1 LRFLEDRL
9 VVADRVLPSPGRAV
23 ALGLSPSRWLK
34 PMDHSEDVERLFSW
48 LKAPQ
53 VHYREFAP
61 QRELAEA
68 VATWP
73 LVHRAAVQTGVAAA
87 DEPAPE
93 GDTAA
98 KERILRDRMTLPAQP
113 LQQVVAAP
121 AATQAEE
128 PAAETAPQTPAAT
141 RAEAAYHE
149 PDETPIGPAPAAPP
163 HETSEPAIAG
173 FERPAAAPPRA
184 PPAPAERYEPRRAE
198 PAQHYPSPGR
208 GALFSGEYRARER
221 ARPAAAVADRQDR
234 SLDAVFSRLGGGR
247 DRLPDPR
254 ARARTSPGLGP
265 VFNRLR

>member
-1 LRFLEDRL
+1 
-9 VVADRVLPSPGRAV
+9 
-23 ALGLSPSRWLK
+23 
-34 PMDHSEDVERLFSW
+34 MDNSEDVERLFSW

-73 LVHRAAVQTGVAAA
+73 VVHRAAVQTGIAAA

-98 KERILRDRMTLPAQP
+98 KERIVRDRMTLPGPPVQH
-113 LQQVVAAP
+113 VAP
-121 AATQAEE
+121 TPGEE
-128 PAAETAPQTPAAT
+128 PVE
-141 RAEAAYHE
+141 
-149 PDETPIGPAPAAPP
+149 PAPAPAETPP
-163 HETSEPAIAG
+163 EMPSAIEPEERPRTAFDEREEVSRLARPEAVIAGEPAPGAAEARAPAEPTIAG
-173 FERPAAAPPRA
+173 FEQRAAQPSRPAAPEGAHQSRP
-184 PPAPAERYEPRRAE
+184 AE
-198 PAQHYPSPGR
+198 PARHYPAPEREG
-208 GALFSGEYRARER
+208 LFSGEYRSRDR
-221 ARPAAAVADRQDR
+221 DQRPGTRVADRQDR
-234 SLDAVFSRLGGGR
+234 SLDAVFTRLAGSR

>member
-1 LRFLEDRL
+1 
-9 VVADRVLPSPGRAV
+9 
-23 ALGLSPSRWLK
+23 
-34 PMDHSEDVERLFSW
+34 MDHSEDVERLFSW

-73 LVHRAAVQTGVAAA
+73 VVHRAAVETGVAAA
-87 DEPAPE
+87 DEPAPA

-98 KERILRDRMTLPAQP
+98 KERSLRDRMTLPTQP
-113 LQQVVAAP
+113 LQQVASGPAETP
-121 AATQAEE
+121 AEPSAAT
-128 PAAETAPQTPAAT
+128 AETLLQTAAAGRT
-141 RAEAAYHE
+141 EVAYHE
-149 PDETPIGPAPAAPP
+149 PDEIPIVPGSAPQATMPHEAYEPTIAGFEQPAAPP
-163 HETSEPAIAG
+163 PGPAPGPAARYETRSPEPA
-173 FERPAAAPPRA
+173 R
-184 PPAPAERYEPRRAE
+184 
-198 PAQHYPSPGR
+198 HYPSPGR
-208 GALFSGEYRARER
+208 AALFSGEYRARER
-221 ARPAAAVADRQDR
+221 ARPAARVADRQDR

>member
-1 LRFLEDRL
+1 
-9 VVADRVLPSPGRAV
+9 
-23 ALGLSPSRWLK
+23 
-34 PMDHSEDVERLFSW
+34 MDHSEDVERLFSW

-73 LVHRAAVQTGVAAA
+73 VVHRAAVQAGVAAA

-93 GDTAA
+93 GDVAA
-98 KERILRDRMTLPAQP
+98 KERIGRDRMTLPTPP
-113 LQQVVAAP
+113 LQHLGEAP
-121 AATQAEE
+121 AAAPSEPPA
-128 PAAETAPQTPAAT
+128 PAAGPPPQTS
-141 RAEAAYHE
+141 AERTEVAYHE
-149 PDETPIGPAPAAPP
+149 PDETPIALGPAPRAAAPR
-163 HETSEPAIAG
+163 ESAEPTIAG
-173 FERPAAAPPRA
+173 FEQPAATPRSAPSS
-184 PPAPAERYEPRRAE
+184 AERDETRPAE
-198 PAQHYPSPGR
+198 PARHYPSAGR
-208 GALFSGEYRARER
+208 AALFSGEYRARER
-221 ARPAAAVADRQDR
+221 VTRPAASVADRQDR